1 MDTGN
6 FTRPHI
12 DELSLT
18 SENEPSSGKTFY
30 NLIPSNEP
38 KQMYIQKTKQN
49 KKNQVHDE
57 CLCMCVCTHMY
68 IYRIPMYVSV

>member
-12 DELSLT
+12 EELSLT
-18 SENEPSSGKTFY
+18 SEDEPSSGKTFC

-38 KQMYIQKTKQN
+38 KQMYIQKTK
-49 KKNQVHDE
+49 
-57 CLCMCVCTHMY
+57 
-68 IYRIPMYVSV
+68 